1 MIPTQANHLEFNRY
15 RAIQNRNIQENLQVQ
30 RLQLHIYR
38 YIKRHGLIQ
47 SVSVKS
53 LDMIHA
59 YRERV

>member
-1 MIPTQANHLEFNRY
+1 MILTQANHLEFNRH

-59 YRERV
+59 YRECV